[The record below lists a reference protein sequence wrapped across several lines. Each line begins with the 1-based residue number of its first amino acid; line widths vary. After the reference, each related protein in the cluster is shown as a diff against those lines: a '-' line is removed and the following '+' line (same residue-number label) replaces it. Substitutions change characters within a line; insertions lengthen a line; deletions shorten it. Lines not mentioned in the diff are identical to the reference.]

1 MATYTDSI
9 YRTFIEALKN
19 EGWYKEF
26 IDDINSKYNNTAWRN
41 FAEVMPQQLSRTWHA
56 LLDETE
62 ISVMASAVEDV
73 SPTPLRAVK
82 GVSQKYGS
90 IPTFGH
96 GFEIGV
102 LELRAIREANYSDDA
117 TLQFLTRKYR
127 DRFSSIVQGMHNRIN
142 YMVWEGLATGKATLT
157 ATNDPQGVK
166 FELDYN
172 IPNANKLCAKGGATA
187 KWSNT
192 TNSSTAD
199 PIADLKRAEKIL
211 DDKGVSSVIHIMNK
225 NTFEAFVM
233 HPKVLAQLKN
243 IAGFDGLEGLNNL
256 NYVTLASRI
265 RAIFGIAPIYVQ
277 DFKATI
283 EKDGISEVLANPMD
297 DYIVATVNAN
307 TGSLF
312 SLYNSQSFYYDMV
325 SPMIQITSTENGLFA
340 VKKEWSNNGLV
351 TTTEVQGVVA
361 PVLNRGEHLVILDG
375 NSNSADGVKTA

>member
-1 MATYTDSI
+1 MATYSDSV
-9 YRTFIEALKN
+9 YKTFLEALKN

-26 IDDINSKYNNTAWRN
+26 IDDINNQYNNTDWRS

-62 ISVMASAVEDV
+62 ISVMASAVSDL

-102 LELRAIREANYSDDA
+102 LELRAIREANYSEDA
-117 TLQFLTRKYR
+117 TLEFLKRKYR
-127 DRFSSIVQGMHNRIN
+127 DRFGKIVQGMHNRIN
-142 YMVWEGLATGKATLT
+142 YMIWEGFGTGKATLT
-157 ATNDPQGVK
+157 ADNDPQGVK
-166 FELDYN
+166 FELDFGV
-172 IPNANKLCAKGGATA
+172 PAANKLVAKGAATA

-192 TNSSTAD
+192 TNTSTAD
-199 PIADLKRAEKIL
+199 PIADLKRCEKL
-211 DDKGVSSVIHIMNK
+211 LEDKGVSRVIHIMNK
-225 NTFEAFVM
+225 NTFEAFVL
-233 HPKVLAQLKN
+233 HPKVIEQLKN
-243 IAGFDGLEGLNNL
+243 IAGFDGIEGLNNL
-256 NYVTLASRI
+256 NYNMLASRI

-283 EKDGISEVLANPMD
+283 EKDGIEEVLDNPLA
-297 DYIVATVNAN
+297 DYIVATVSAN
-307 TGSLF
+307 TQSLF

-325 SPMIQITSTENGLFA
+325 SPMIQVSSTENGLFA

-351 TTTEVQGVVA
+351 TTTEVQGVIA
-361 PVLNRGEHLVILDG
+361 PVLNRGEFLVIFNGDK
-375 NSNSADGVKTA
+375 NSTTGVLS

>member
-1 MATYTDSI
+1 MATYSDSI

-26 IDDINSKYNNTAWRN
+26 IDDINSKYNNTDWKN

-62 ISVMASAVEDV
+62 ISVMASAVEDL

-82 GVSQKYGS
+82 GISQRYGS

-117 TLQFLTRKYR
+117 TLKFLTRKYT
-127 DRFSSIVQGMHNRIN
+127 DRFSKIVQGMHNRIN

-157 ATNDPQGVK
+157 ASNDPQGVK

-172 IPNANKLCAKGGATA
+172 VPNANKLVAKGAATA

-192 TNSSTAD
+192 GSTSTAD
-199 PIADLKRAEKIL
+199 PIADLKRAEKLL
-211 DDKGVSSVIHIMNK
+211 DDKGVASVIHIMNK

-233 HPKVLAQLKN
+233 HPKVLEQLKN
-243 IAGFDGLEGLNNL
+243 IAGFDGIEGLNNL

-283 EKDGISEVLANPMD
+283 EKDGISEVLANPMA

-307 TGSLF
+307 TNSLF
-312 SLYNSQSFYYDMV
+312 SLYNAQSFYF
-325 SPMIQITSTENGLFA
+325 GL
-340 VKKEWSNNGLV
+340 
-351 TTTEVQGVVA
+351 
-361 PVLNRGEHLVILDG
+361 
-375 NSNSADGVKTA
+375 